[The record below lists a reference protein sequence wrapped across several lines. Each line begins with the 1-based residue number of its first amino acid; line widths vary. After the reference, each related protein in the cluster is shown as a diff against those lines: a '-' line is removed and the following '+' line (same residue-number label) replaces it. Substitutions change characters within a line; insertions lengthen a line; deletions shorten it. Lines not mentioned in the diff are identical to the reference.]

1 MPKFGNRIHC
11 VEKAILYCQS
21 ISESLASLV
30 LTHQQSTAA
39 VSQPAKSVYILAFL
53 DNKIQGYNSQLKAE
67 D

>member
-11 VEKAILYCQS
+11 VENAILDCQS
-21 ISESLASLV
+21 ISESLAS
-30 LTHQQSTAA
+30 A